1 VNKPFLADVTPP
13 RSPIT
18 GGTVR
23 PIGYRRNGAPIWPVI
38 GGSQPLSGV
47 PAGAVQPQAGQF
59 PGQQPGMFVPGLG
72 GQPVPVLAPG
82 MLPMQPPVPPQGG
95 QVPYYGPPGAQP
107 AGTYAPGPQMMP
119 QQQSYGMPPTAMAG
133 MQFPYAQPP
142 GQQQQVMPFAMP
154 GMPAP
159 QGGQQQVPGQQQ
171 QAPHNGGQ
179 QPAGGQGGQQAP
191 GQAQGGGQPVDGPWD
206 KPYPQKPL
214 AEMTDA
220 ETSAYW
226 KYHHRKAEDLLRQR
240 GDYDQVKG
248 QLAQLQQMTQTEWQR
263 AVLEAETRGRSS
275 ALDQAASQ
283 MVAIAFQGAA
293 QTRMT
298 PDQITA
304 AINHLDSKR
313 FVHNGQVDIAAIN
326 HYVETV
332 APVRNTGMVPVLPQM
347 QQQGQLPLQ
356 QVMVGQGMPLQPGQ
370 PGYAQQPTFGP
381 LGQQQQYGHQPLG
394 QQPYGQP
401 QQQLGQQQQYG
412 QPQYGQQPYGQ
423 PQQQLGQQQL
433 GQQPQY
439 GQQPYGQP
447 GYGQVPIPGV
457 PQQIY
462 QAPVIPQPV
471 VQAAGL
477 NGLPG
482 LNGRQPGLPAAQD
495 FGQGPAVPGPPANAV
510 QSGAAMAAARH
521 GRTRTQ
527 QISATRG

>member
-1 VNKPFLADVTPP
+1 MKKPYLADVTPA

-18 GGTVR
+18 GGAVQ

-38 GGSQPLSGV
+38 GGSQPYGGA

-59 PGQQPGMFVPGLG
+59 LVQQPGAFVPGLG
-72 GQPVPVLAPG
+72 GQPVPVLGPG
-82 MLPMQPPVPPQGG
+82 MLPMQQQPGVPGSHSG

-107 AGTYAPGPQMMP
+107 TGTYVPGQPMMQQP
-119 QQQSYGMPPTAMAG
+119 QQQQQPYGPPPTVMAG
-133 MQFPYAQPP
+133 AAFPWNGQPP
-142 GQQQQVMPFAMP
+142 GQLPQVMPFAMP
-154 GMPAP
+154 GVPGQ

-171 QAPHNGGQ
+171 APHGGGQ
-179 QPAGGQGGQQAP
+179 PPAGGQGQQVP
-191 GQAQGGGQPVDGPWD
+191 GQPQGGGQQADGAWD

-214 AEMTDA
+214 AEMSV
-220 ETSAYW
+220 EEQNAYF
-226 KYHHRKAEDLLRQR
+226 KFHNRKMEDRVRQMA
-240 GDYDQVKG
+240 DYDQVKG

-263 AVLEAETRGRSS
+263 AVLEAESRGRAS

-298 PDQITA
+298 PDQISA

-326 HYVETV
+326 HYVETI
-332 APVRNTGMVPVLPQM
+332 APARNNGMVSLLPQM

-356 QVMVGQGMPLQPGQ
+356 QVTLGQGMPLQPGQ

-381 LGQQQQYGHQPLG
+381 LGQQ
-394 QQPYGQP
+394 PYGQP
-401 QQQLGQQQQYG
+401 QQQLGQQPYGQQQPLGQQLYGPAGYG
-412 QPQYGQQPYGQ
+412 QPQ
-423 PQQQLGQQQL
+423 L
-433 GQQPQY
+433 

-457 PQQIY
+457 PQQMY
-462 QAPVIPQPV
+462 QSPVIPQPV

-477 NGLPG
+477 HGLPG

-495 FGQGPAVPGPPANAV
+495 FGQGPAVPGPPANAI

-527 QISATRG
+527 QIVATRG